1 MAIQC
6 NFRRGGPAGQYIL
19 AKIQGRAGRL
29 GFDVGYWEV
38 HVWQSQ
44 DPCRTG
50 LGQVLGRV
58 GRAGPE
64 QCMTLEDDASIR
76 VEASQLV

>member
-1 MAIQC
+1 MKVSQGSI
-6 NFRRGGPAGQYIL
+6 GIL
-19 AKIQGRAGRL
+19 AKIQGRARRL

-50 LGQVLGRV
+50 LGQVVGIA
-58 GRAGPE
+58 GRASPE
-64 QCMTLEDDASIR
+64 QCMTSEDDALIM

>member
-1 MAIQC
+1 MKVSQGSIH
-6 NFRRGGPAGQYIL
+6 IL
-19 AKIQGRAGRL
+19 AKIQSGARRL

-50 LGQVLGRV
+50 LGQVVGMA
-58 GRAGPE
+58 GRASPE
-64 QCMTLEDDASIR
+64 QYMASEDDALIR

>member
-1 MAIQC
+1 M
-6 NFRRGGPAGQYIL
+6 L

-44 DPCRTG
+44 DLCRTG
-50 LGQVLGRV
+50 LGQVVGMA
-58 GRAGPE
+58 GRASSE
-64 QCMTLEDDASIR
+64 QCMTSEDDALIR
-76 VEASQLV
+76 VEASQLA

>member
-1 MAIQC
+1 M
-6 NFRRGGPAGQYIL
+6 
-19 AKIQGRAGRL
+19 
-29 GFDVGYWEV
+29 

-50 LGQVLGRV
+50 LGQVV
-58 GRAGPE
+58 GMAGMASPE
-64 QCMTLEDDASIR
+64 QCMTSEDDALIR